1 MLETGR
7 RPDRAFESFLGNIDD
22 NYPRRHK
29 TFWVNRQKT
38 DLGCKTCGPYL
49 ILA

>member
-29 TFWVNRQKT
+29 AFWINRQKEQT
-38 DLGCKTCGPYL
+38 WVAK
-49 ILA
+49 LATPI